1 VSGSGEFPTT
11 HWTLVITAAA
21 NTDPE
26 ADQAL
31 ADLCRAYWQPLY
43 AFVHRRGY
51 SSDQAQDLTQEFF
64 ARLIEKRYLAR
75 ADPARGRFRSFLL
88 SAMKH
93 FLADEYDGR
102 QAQKRGGTHVVL
114 SIQSPEPDGFYKWEP
129 RDDETPEKIFD
140 REWALTLLSRVT
152 GHLRAS
158 FVREGRETDFDR
170 LKQFLPGNE
179 RELSYAEAARLLG
192 ASEGAAKVAV
202 HRLRRRYRE
211 LLRAEIA
218 HTVADSG
225 DIESEIRYL
234 LEALAS

>member
-11 HWTLVITAAA
+11 HWTLVLSAATK
-21 NTDPE
+21 TDPE
-26 ADQAL
+26 AGEAL
-31 ADLCRAYWQPLY
+31 AGLCRAYWQPLY

-51 SSDQAQDLTQEFF
+51 STDQAQDLTQEFF

-102 QAQKRGGTHVVL
+102 QTQKRGGKHIVL
-114 SIQSPEPDGFYKWEP
+114 SVPFPEADGLCRWEP
-129 RDDETPEKIFD
+129 RDEETPEKIFD

-152 GHLRAS
+152 GHLQAS
-158 FVREGRETDFDR
+158 FAREGRETDFDR

-179 RELSYAEAARLLG
+179 KELSYAEAARLLG
-192 ASEGAAKVAV
+192 ASEGAARVAV

-218 HTVADSG
+218 HTVADPD